1 MDDPRQD
8 LVVQRLQA
16 ELSDLLRE
24 LAADPE
30 KFTSIHDEYSN
41 ARADET
47 ADPMREFALA
57 HSMRQLR
64 ERRAALE
71 EQLIPTKKV
80 ELYDRI
86 TALWNDAN
94 VAKLSRCLN
103 HRLAGIAVHVFKVG
117 ERPLNIEE
125 IEAVRTAYTRMTMTH
140 DGTFEMVMVDPTQPR
155 VDRLRDLVEV
165 LLAEQRGPMLPMKVP
180 FNILPFVAKVAEP
193 IDDETFE
200 RVYYHLFGAP
210 PNTTKAGRVEYM
222 RGLYGAYL
230 EDRSWDLREY
240 VEQAPLEDA
249 NAVRAVLN
257 NRPEMRSKKPL

>member
-16 ELSDLLRE
+16 EL
-24 LAADPE
+24 A
-30 KFTSIHDEYSN
+30 T
-41 ARADET
+41 
-47 ADPMREFALA
+47 
-57 HSMRQLR
+57 
-64 ERRAALE
+64 LE
-71 EQLIPTKKV
+71 EQATQATTKAAEALDEHVHLHFYRQQDELASRLKGRDIPAKKA

-86 TALWNDAN
+86 VTLWDDAN
-94 VAKLSRCLN
+94 AAKLSRCLN

-125 IEAVRTAYTRMTMTH
+125 IQAVRTAYTRMTMTH

-155 VDRLRDLVEV
+155 VDRLRELVEA
-165 LLAEQRGPMLPMKVP
+165 LLAEQRGPLLPMKVP
-180 FNILPFVAKVAEP
+180 FNILPFVAEVAEP

-200 RVYYHLFGAP
+200 RIYYHLFGAP

-249 NAVRAVLN
+249 NAVRAILN
-257 NRPEMRSKKPL
+257 NRPEMKGKKPL